1 MDSNTVAAIFI
12 NIIFLALFAAFVF
25 GKNEAEQNL
34 RLKLEN
40 RLFNLEKMLRNLE
53 SMQETIE
60 SEVEIKI
67 DARIAQFSGGLELIK
82 TTQKD
87 IKQINE
93 RALQAEKKVNALQK
107 QLIDK
112 KILGAEVKSLFVQ

>member
-40 RLFNLEKMLRNLE
+40 RLFNLEKMLRKLE

>member
-40 RLFNLEKMLRNLE
+40 RLFNLEKMLRKLE

-67 DARIAQFSGGLELIK
+67 DARIAQFSDGLELIK

>member
-40 RLFNLEKMLRNLE
+40 RLFNLEKMLRKLE

-87 IKQINE
+87 VKQINE

-112 KILGAEVKSLFVQ
+112 KIIGAEVKSLFVQ

>member
-40 RLFNLEKMLRNLE
+40 RLFNLEKMLRKLE

-67 DARIAQFSGGLELIK
+67 DARIAQFSDGLELIK

-87 IKQINE
+87 VKQINE

-112 KILGAEVKSLFVQ
+112 KIIGAEVKSLFVQ

>member
-40 RLFNLEKMLRNLE
+40 RLFNLEKMLRKLE

-67 DARIAQFSGGLELIK
+67 DARIAQFSDGLELIK

-112 KILGAEVKSLFVQ
+112 KIIGAEVKSLFVQ

>member
-40 RLFNLEKMLRNLE
+40 RLFNLEKMLRKLE

-112 KILGAEVKSLFVQ
+112 KIIGAEVKSLFVQ